1 MLIPI
6 IYENEEIFIINKPAG
21 LAVQGGEK
29 ITHSLDNELAKQVGY
44 KVYLVHRLDKE
55 TAGLMVVAKSAF
67 AASKW
72 TKLISSKAVKK
83 EYIAVCCGKL
93 AKKSGV
99 IDDSV
104 VQHGETKRAVTKYT
118 VEEEWSLNCEP
129 NGAGETG
136 TGGRAGKTEPADSFD
151 FCKIRLCLET
161 GRMHQIRIHLAAQG
175 CPICGDDQ
183 HGNFKLNKLLK
194 KQFKIK
200 NLLLAAVKL
209 TVPMDGENKVF
220 EIDIPDYMKVGR
232 CGEV

>member
-6 IYENEEIFIINKPAG
+6 IYQNDEIFIINKPAG

-29 ITHSLDNELAKQVGY
+29 ITHSLDKDFAEQVGS

-55 TAGLMVVAKSAF
+55 TAGLMVVAKSP
-67 AASKW
+67 AAAKKW
-72 TKLISSKAVKK
+72 TGLISSKVVRK

-93 AKKSGV
+93 ARKSGV
-99 IDDSV
+99 IDESL

-118 VEEEWSLNCEP
+118 VEKEWTAICDNSGEALSL
-129 NGAGETG
+129 
-136 TGGRAGKTEPADSFD
+136 D
-151 FCKIRLCLET
+151 FCCIRLLLET
-161 GRMHQIRIHLAAQG
+161 GRMHQIRIHLARQN

-209 TVPMDGENKVF
+209 TVPIDGKETVF
-220 EIDIPDYMKVGR
+220 EIEQPEYFSTT
-232 CGEV
+232 CH

>member
-1 MLIPI
+1 MVSIPI

-29 ITHSLDNELAKQVGY
+29 IAHSLDNELAKQVGY
-44 KVYLVHRLDKE
+44 KVFLVHRLDKE

-99 IDDSV
+99 IDDFV
-104 VQHGETKRAVTKYT
+104 VQHGETKRAVTNYV
-118 VEEEWSLNCEP
+118 VEEEWTKSCNL
-129 NGAGETG
+129 NGAAETEACVD
-136 TGGRAGKTEPADSFD
+136 TGRLDSAAAFS

-161 GRMHQIRIHLAAQG
+161 GRMHQIRIHLASQN

-183 HGNFKLNKLLK
+183 HGNFKLNKQLK
-194 KQFKIK
+194 KYFKIK
-200 NLLLAAVKL
+200 HLLLAAVKL
-209 TVPMDGENKVF
+209 TVPLEGEDRVF
-220 EIDIPDYMKVGR
+220 EIDLPEYMKIT
-232 CGEV
+232 